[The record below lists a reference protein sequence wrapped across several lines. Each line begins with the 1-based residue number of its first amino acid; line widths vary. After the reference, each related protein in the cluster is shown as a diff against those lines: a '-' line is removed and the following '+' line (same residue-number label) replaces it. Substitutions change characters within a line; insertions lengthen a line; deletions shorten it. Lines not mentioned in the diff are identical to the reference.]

1 MSSTELEAVHTGEI
15 VGLDWTGLSVDEL
28 ATAANAEHQATY
40 ISHAEAVDHAI
51 RCGEALNE
59 LRQRITKSEWAEWAR
74 THINVSAFQLGVY
87 MRLARHKDL
96 IRQHEVTSI
105 KQGARLLARTGA
117 TVMPARTDPVLRAEA
132 QRLREEGYTFSAIGR
147 ELGVSPATARMLV
160 RDVVKDM
167 REKSRRAQKRLEAAQ
182 AAKNA
187 ERRRLVRTKGG
198 PNLSAA
204 YEHVRKALERLDA
217 AALDEE
223 DKAARQAISTAMHR
237 IYEGE
242 DAIIHAIGTSKRTEV
257 PA

>member
-1 MSSTELEAVHTGEI
+1 MSSTELEVVHGDV
-15 VGLDWTGLSVDEL
+15 VGTDWTGLSVDEL
-28 ATAANAEHQATY
+28 AAAANAEHEATRL
-40 ISHAEAVDHAI
+40 SHAEAVDHAI

-59 LRQRITKSEWAEWAR
+59 LRFRITKSEWAEWAR
-74 THINVSAFQLGVY
+74 THIHVSAFQLGVY
-87 MRLARHKDL
+87 MRLARHKEL

-105 KQGARLLARTGA
+105 KQGARLLARAGA

-132 QRLREEGYTFSAIGR
+132 ERLRGEGYTFSAIGR

-160 RDVVKDM
+160 RDIGEDM
-167 REKSRRAQKRLEAAQ
+167 REKSRRAQKRRQVAQ

-187 ERRRLVRTKGG
+187 ERRRLARTKGG

-204 YEHVRKALERLDA
+204 YEHVRKALERLEA
-217 AALDEE
+217 ATLDEQ

-242 DAIIHAIGTSKRTEV
+242 DAIIRAIGTSRRSEAV
-257 PA
+257 A